1 MDATILVAGTFDVL
15 HAGHHLLLHAAFH
28 SARAVEVWLSDDAM
42 CAAKAL
48 RCGQALQP
56 LACRAAALRAWLEQ
70 QTPHSIAAFYAGAGL
85 PLPLPLQPPP
95 PPSAG
100 SEEAPPPPPLPQQ
113 PPQHPYAG
121 RFSLHA
127 LPDALG
133 PAATEPRYTAIVC
146 SEETRQ
152 GCEAINAQRCAGG
165 LAPLR
170 LVVVPLLLGQ
180 GGEKLSSTAARAA
193 AAVAAAAPHGG
204 VAQATAGGAE
214 DRGAE

>member
-15 HAGHHLLLHAAFH
+15 HAGHYLLLHAAFH

-56 LACRAAALRAWLEQ
+56 LASRAAALRAWLEQ
-70 QTPHSIAAFYAGAGL
+70 QTPHSIAAFYASAGL
-85 PLPLPLQPPP
+85 PLPQPQ

-121 RFSLHA
+121 RYSLHA

-193 AAVAAAAPHGG
+193 AAAAAAAVAAPRDGA
-204 VAQATAGGAE
+204 AQATAGGAE